1 MVLLNNVPVDELD
14 EAIFAAARK
23 AAALGVTSIVDFE
36 MVPNLQ
42 LWPKRVEKGFNSL
55 RVHCGMYEEHVA
67 DAIDAGLKSGDQV
80 PGGNGLLTDGSL
92 GARTAFCCAPYP
104 GTNDH
109 GLWIYPTST
118 LKEMVTYGTKHN
130 LTLAVH
136 AIGDK
141 ANQLVLET
149 LASLS
154 PPPIAGSSIEHA
166 QLVSTSDFP
175 LFAALS
181 LIASIQ
187 PEHLND
193 DKELC
198 DRFWGGR
205 SDRAFAY
212 RSLEDAG
219 ATIRLGSD
227 APVAK
232 LDPWGAMAAAL
243 SRERAGEEGT
253 SGAAWHP
260 EQRLSSNEVAW
271 AASTW
276 SGRTS
281 VEVGEVADLCVLPMD
296 PLVATPKELRAMQMW
311 ATMLGGEWTHRS
323 SSSL

>member
-1 MVLLNNVPVDELD
+1 MCT
-14 EAIFAAARK
+14 F
-23 AAALGVTSIVDFE
+23 GT
-36 MVPNLQ
+36 
-42 LWPKRVEKGFNSL
+42 
-55 RVHCGMYEEHVA
+55 EH
-67 DAIDAGLKSGDQV
+67 S
-80 PGGNGLLTDGSL
+80 
-92 GARTAFCCAPYP
+92 
-104 GTNDH
+104 
-109 GLWIYPTST
+109 
-118 LKEMVTYGTKHN
+118 

-136 AIGDK
+136 AIGDE
-141 ANQLVLET
+141 ANSRVLAT

-154 PPPIAGSSIEHA
+154 PPPLAGSSIEHA
-166 QLVSTSDFP
+166 QLVSTSDFH
-175 LFAALS
+175 LFSSLS

-193 DKELC
+193 DKELA
-198 DRFWGGR
+198 DRFWGDR

-253 SGAAWHP
+253 TGAAWHP

-271 AASTW
+271 SSSTW
-276 SGRTS
+276 SGKSS
-281 VEVGEVADLCVLPMD
+281 VEVGNKADLCVLPVD
-296 PLVATPKELRAMQMW
+296 PLVATPKELRAMRVA

-323 SSSL
+323 V